1 MPEQTD
7 QTKKIV
13 REAEEWTDKQKLLQM
28 SEISLILDTYDDI
41 FSDFD
46 PRTLDKRALSDDF
59 LIEIKRATKEKKFG
73 VIELNFLIPLEQQ
86 KEAKEEMIKKRLHE
100 HFRRHYE
107 LVKKEIDSVRHN
119 GSLMIFVGLVLSILA
134 AIFVYPNES
143 HNILKNI
150 ILVLIEPAAWF
161 TVWEGANKVFD
172 TWKEQLPEL
181 EFYKKMI
188 KCEITF
194 TAY

>member
-1 MPEQTD
+1 MLEQND
-7 QTKKIV
+7 QTKKIMCETEDWV
-13 REAEEWTDKQKLLQM
+13 GKQKLLQM
-28 SEISLILDTYDDI
+28 SEISLVLDTYDDI

-46 PRTLDKRALSDDF
+46 PRTLDKRSLSDDF
-59 LIEIKRATKEKKFG
+59 LVEIKRATREKKYG

-86 KEAKEEMIKKRLHE
+86 KQSKEEMIRKRLHE

-107 LVKKEIDSVRHN
+107 LIKKEVDAVRRK
-119 GSLMIFVGLVLSILA
+119 GAVMVIIGLILSILA
-134 AIFVYPNES
+134 AIYVYPNES
-143 HNILKNI
+143 HNILNNI

-161 TVWEGANKVFD
+161 TIWEGANKIFD
-172 TWKEQLPEL
+172 TWKQQLHEL

-188 KCEITF
+188 KSEITF